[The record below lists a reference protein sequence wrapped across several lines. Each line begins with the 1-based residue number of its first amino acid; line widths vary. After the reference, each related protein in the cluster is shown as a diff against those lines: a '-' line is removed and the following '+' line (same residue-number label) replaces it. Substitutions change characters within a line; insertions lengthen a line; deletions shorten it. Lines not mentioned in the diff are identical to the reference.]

1 LPRCAWYRTPV
12 DEKTVKYARAAL
24 DQMLALP

>member
-1 LPRCAWYRTPV
+1 VNQITVDPRTTA
-12 DEKTVKYARAAL
+12 EAKTAL